1 VSCCEFLVSFSLF
14 FFCLFC
20 VGWGRRGV
28 VRDGRGKKVGFGI
41 RVSLREEGGG
51 DTCRRRRG

>member
-1 VSCCEFLVSFSLF
+1 MSFAFLF
-14 FFCLFC
+14 FFFGLGC
-20 VGWGRRGV
+20 GRRGV

-51 DTCRRRRG
+51 D